1 MTIGSLMLLIAGAAF
16 GFWLVLDAVKNGT
29 GPKNDPP
36 WWFFVLVF
44 VLGGLSLVGPPI
56 ILMSRSRRPWREG
69 RFLWFTQGTAA
80 WLLWPPV
87 VYNRVD
93 PDPGNMSVICYFYGT
108 PLMAVY
114 VTTSLLFAGAF
125 RRSRR
130 RRIRRSWQETF
141 GLLLSMAWAI
151 IGWYLIGSFYIAD
164 IFRR

>member
-1 MTIGSLMLLIAGAAF
+1 MTIGSLLLLIAGGVL
-16 GFWLVLDAVKNGT
+16 GFWLVLDVVRDGT
-29 GPKNDPP
+29 GPNDDPP
-36 WWFFVLVF
+36 WWLFVLVF

-56 ILMSRSRRPWREG
+56 ILSSRPRRPWLAG

-93 PDPGNMSVICYFYGT
+93 PAPGSMSAMCFFYGT

-114 VTTSLLFAGAF
+114 VTISLLFAGAF

-130 RRIRRSWQETF
+130 RRIRRSWQESF
-141 GLLLSMAWAI
+141 GLILSMVQAVV
-151 IGWYLIGSFYIAD
+151 GWYLIGTFYIAD